1 MQILPSGQACGA
13 DIINLDVRHDLDD
26 QTFKQVEDALHSHAV
41 ICMRDQHLSEAQQ
54 VAFTKR
60 FGEAGANAFSSYGGH
75 TAHPEILIVSNVE
88 KDGKKIGNPNAGLF
102 WHTDQSYA
110 ECPHRA
116 TLLYGLEIPTKDGEP
131 LGDTLFAN
139 GAAAYDA
146 LPSIMKKRIE
156 GLKAIHRMSARIR
169 ERAEARV
176 NTESK
181 SRFPDIAH
189 PIARTHPYTKRK
201 SLYVTVGECIGIE
214 DMADDEALP
223 LIEELFNHIIK
234 PEFIYRHKWQ
244 VGDLL
249 MWDNCTVQ
257 HQATKDYGP
266 ENHRLLYRTTVKGSI
281 PF

>member
-1 MQILPSGQACGA
+1 MQIIPSNQSCGA
-13 DIINLDVRHDLDD
+13 DITGIDVGNDLDD
-26 QTFKQVEDALHSHAV
+26 QTFKQIEGALHDHAV
-41 ICMRDQHLSEAQQ
+41 ICLRGQRLNDAQQ
-54 VAFTKR
+54 VAFTKL

-75 TAHPEILIVSNVE
+75 TAHPEILIVSNVQQ
-88 KDGKKIGNPNAGLF
+88 DGKNIGNPNAGLF

-110 ECPHRA
+110 EKPHRA
-116 TLLYGLEIPTKDGEP
+116 TLLYAVEVPTKDGHP

-139 GAAAYDA
+139 SAAAYDA
-146 LPSIMKKRIE
+146 LSEDMKHRIE

-181 SRFPDIAH
+181 SRFPDVAH
-189 PIARTHPYTKRK
+189 PIARTHPFTKRK
-201 SLYVTVGECIGIE
+201 SLYVTVGECIGIKG
-214 DMADDEALP
+214 MADDEALA

-234 PEFIYRHKWQ
+234 PEFIYRHQWQ

-266 ENHRLLYRTTVKGSI
+266 ENRRLLYRTTVKGTV